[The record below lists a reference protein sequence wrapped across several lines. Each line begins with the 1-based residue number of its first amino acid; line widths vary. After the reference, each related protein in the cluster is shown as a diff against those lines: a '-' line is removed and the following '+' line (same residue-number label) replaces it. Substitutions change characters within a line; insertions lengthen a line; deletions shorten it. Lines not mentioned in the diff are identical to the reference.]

1 MKIKNISN
9 RKEFQI
15 EKLFDKHEFIGFAS
29 YSNFNQEQ
37 THKFKLFLGELNLSM
52 KFIHNK
58 RLKESLSNTR
68 FNTMNHIFQGKVLLI
83 YGPHSTEAQK
93 KLFEFFENEPGFSL
107 LGCLNYGKYF
117 YTSSLIN
124 HVLDLP
130 GLSQSQIDLYFEIM
144 KPLTSFVNLLG
155 SQGIK
160 IENCLS
166 QNGQQ
171 IVHYLDNKQKR

>member
-15 EKLFDKHEFIGFAS
+15 ENLFDKHEFIGFAS
-29 YSNFNQEQ
+29 YSNFDQEQ
-37 THKFKLFLGELNLSM
+37 IHKFKLFLGELNLSM

-58 RLKESLSNTR
+58 RLKKSLSNAR
-68 FNTMNHIFQGKVLLI
+68 FNSMNHLFQGKVMLI
-83 YGPHSTEAQK
+83 YGPHSIETQK
-93 KLFEFFENEPGFSL
+93 KLFEFFENKPGFSL

-130 GLSQSQIDLYFEIM
+130 GLSQNQIGLYSGIM
-144 KPLTSFVNLLG
+144 KPLTSFVSLLN
-155 SQGIK
+155 SQGQE

-166 QNGQQ
+166 HSGQQ
-171 IVHYLDNKQKR
+171 IVQCLDNKQNG